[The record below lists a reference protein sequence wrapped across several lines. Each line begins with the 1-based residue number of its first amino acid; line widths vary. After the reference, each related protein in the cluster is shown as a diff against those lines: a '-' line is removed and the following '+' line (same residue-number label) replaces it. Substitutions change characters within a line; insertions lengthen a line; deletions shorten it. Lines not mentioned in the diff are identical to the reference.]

1 MGSSRER
8 AAGIPPA
15 ALAVAVAKVLAVV
28 ADLMLASR
36 VEVLLRAAGHDV
48 SLVDA
53 PPDGVEADAIVCD
66 LDVADPAA
74 IAAFGRPTIGFYR
87 HTDTETRERAEAAGI
102 DVVVP
107 RSRMV
112 RELPELLQ
120 GLL

>member
-1 MGSSRER
+1 MVS
-8 AAGIPPA
+8 
-15 ALAVAVAKVLAVV
+15 
-28 ADLMLASR
+28 DLMLASR
-36 VEVLLRAAGHDV
+36 VEVLLRTAGHDV
-48 SLVDA
+48 ALVDA
-53 PPDGVEADAIVCD
+53 PPDQVDADAIVCD

-74 IAAFGRPTIGFYR
+74 IAAFGRPAIGFYQ

-112 RELPELLQ
+112 RDLPDLVQ